1 MRTDR
6 IGPTYNGPARSAYPY
21 EVVTEPMNDDGE
33 RKLVTVLFA
42 DVSGSMDLAE
52 GQDPEQWR
60 KIMQRF
66 FALLADAVETFEGT
80 VDKFTGDGIMA
91 VFGAPVAHEDHAQRA
106 CYAALRMLD
115 DVAAYAAELR
125 RDPGLNFSTRIG
137 INSGEVVAGG
147 IGSGDGGAW
156 TAIGHTV
163 GLAQRMEALAE
174 PGRAYVTESTAE
186 LARGFLALEDLGE
199 FAIKGASRPVGV
211 FELSGIGAARSR
223 LDLARARGLSELVGR
238 RAELAELDAAVERA
252 RAGAGGVV
260 GLVADPGVGK
270 SRLVHELAR
279 RQAGVK
285 DVEVFEAQAQAH
297 GQAIPYLPILQM
309 LRSFFGIGD
318 REPDQLAREKIA
330 GRTLLLDPDFA
341 ADLPLMFDFLG
352 VPDPERPVPQMSPE
366 ARQRALGDILCRL
379 VNPPNRR
386 KTLVIAVEDLHWID
400 PASEQMLANLVAT
413 VTGTRT
419 LVLVNYRPEYRP
431 PFGAEPSYRELTLA
445 PLTRADT
452 GALLRGLAGADP
464 SLDGIEELIH
474 ERSAG
479 NPFFIEEIVRDLA
492 ECGYLEGDPGAYQL
506 ARPVEDAGVPASVQA
521 ILAARIDR
529 LDPEAKALLQVASVL
544 GKEVGAR
551 ALALTAGTEETAI
564 EPTVAALI
572 DGGFLYEAG
581 LYPERVLAFR
591 HPLTRE
597 VAYGSQLGERRQA
610 THAAAARATIELEGE
625 RLEELAGLVAHHM
638 EEGGEDRE
646 AARWYSRAAHQ
657 AGHSQPREAMRLW
670 RRVTALA
677 DGLESRDEEA
687 VQMSLFSRMLQME
700 FAWRLGI
707 SPEDFAVLAEEAVAI
722 ATAKE
727 DYNSLTLLKLLTSAR
742 PGVSQSATEWVA
754 AVDEGLALA
763 ERSGEPALQVAVRAA
778 AAYAYMCS
786 GDLDRVEATAA
797 EMLELIGDD
806 PDLGAG
812 LVIASPRA
820 WALTVSALA
829 QRERGDGAAAER
841 LLDEALA
848 ETAAREDL
856 ETESWALGS
865 KAEVLADRGEI
876 EAALAIALRN
886 RELTDRLGD
895 VFSQTLALTLLSYVR
910 IEAGE
915 FAAALADVER
925 ADRIYREAMG
935 SGGETEAWRGTLRA
949 KALLGCGRVE
959 DSLAAAETAVATA
972 RRRGMNWQMPPALY
986 ILAAARAA
994 AGLEGVESALDEAA
1008 EIARKRGHAMSLRRI
1023 TEARAE
1029 LVTA

>member
-1 MRTDR
+1 
-6 IGPTYNGPARSAYPY
+6 
-21 EVVTEPMNDDGE
+21 
-33 RKLVTVLFA
+33 L
-42 DVSGSMDLAE
+42 
-52 GQDPEQWR
+52 
-60 KIMQRF
+60 
-66 FALLADAVETFEGT
+66 
-80 VDKFTGDGIMA
+80 
-91 VFGAPVAHEDHAQRA
+91 
-106 CYAALRMLD
+106 
-115 DVAAYAAELR
+115 
-125 RDPGLNFSTRIG
+125 
-137 INSGEVVAGG
+137 
-147 IGSGDGGAW
+147 
-156 TAIGHTV
+156 
-163 GLAQRMEALAE
+163 
-174 PGRAYVTESTAE
+174 
-186 LARGFLALEDLGE
+186 
-199 FAIKGASRPVGV
+199 
-211 FELSGIGAARSR
+211 
-223 LDLARARGLSELVGR
+223 
-238 RAELAELDAAVERA
+238 
-252 RAGAGGVV
+252 
-260 GLVADPGVGK
+260 
-270 SRLVHELAR
+270 
-279 RQAGVK
+279 
-285 DVEVFEAQAQAH
+285 
-297 GQAIPYLPILQM
+297 
-309 LRSFFGIGD
+309 
-318 REPDQLAREKIA
+318 
-330 GRTLLLDPDFA
+330 
-341 ADLPLMFDFLG
+341 
-352 VPDPERPVPQMSPE
+352 
-366 ARQRALGDILCRL
+366 
-379 VNPPNRR
+379 
-386 KTLVIAVEDLHWID
+386 
-400 PASEQMLANLVAT
+400 
-413 VTGTRT
+413 
-419 LVLVNYRPEYRP
+419 
-431 PFGAEPSYRELTLA
+431 
-445 PLTRADT
+445 
-452 GALLRGLAGADP
+452 
-464 SLDGIEELIH
+464 
-474 ERSAG
+474 
-479 NPFFIEEIVRDLA
+479 
-492 ECGYLEGDPGAYQL
+492 
-506 ARPVEDAGVPASVQA
+506 
-521 ILAARIDR
+521 
-529 LDPEAKALLQVASVL
+529 
-544 GKEVGAR
+544 
-551 ALALTAGTEETAI
+551 
-564 EPTVAALI
+564 
-572 DGGFLYEAG
+572 
-581 LYPERVLAFR
+581 
-591 HPLTRE
+591 
-597 VAYGSQLGERRQA
+597 
-610 THAAAARATIELEGE
+610 
-625 RLEELAGLVAHHM
+625 

-829 QRERGDGAAAER
+829 QRERGDGVAAER

-1008 EIARKRGHAMSLRRI
+1008 EIARKRGHAMRSGPSAAGRRLRASRPRG
-1023 TEARAE
+1023 RAE
-1029 LVTA
+1029 PRRRAGSSPRRPPPRPALRAPSCSAACRRP